1 MKDQRE
7 EMLIR
12 VMTCS
17 FVFGLFGLRI
27 DCACMM
33 DEGVV
38 GLNYLF
44 LLYCR
49 YEGNHNACF

>member
-1 MKDQRE
+1 
-7 EMLIR
+7 MLIR
-12 VMTCS
+12 VMTCF

-27 DCACMM
+27 DCDCMM

-44 LLYCR
+44 CSLVDMR
-49 YEGNHNACF
+49 EIIMHVFK